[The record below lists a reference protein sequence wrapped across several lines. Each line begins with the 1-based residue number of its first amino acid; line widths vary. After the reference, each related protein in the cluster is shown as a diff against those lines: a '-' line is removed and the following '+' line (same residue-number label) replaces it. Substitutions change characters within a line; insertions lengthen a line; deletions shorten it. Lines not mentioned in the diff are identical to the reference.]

1 MRPTHGSCENPLC
14 AHNAGEH
21 GLLARLRPVLGPA
34 ADKVGAYIVG
44 GFALTVEHRHD
55 IRVGVASG
63 EYLKRRGCVSTAARL
78 ELLAVLYLCY
88 WRWSTSSLLGHL
100 EAEMPRFERADSAG
114 RAEMLE
120 GAWSAMA
127 ADMAEFQV
135 VGDRDRHE
143 VQLVPRVQRH
153 AVKRAASG
161 ATFAYDPC
169 MNPSSRRNGEQ
180 QFAILLPE
188 VRSGKVR
195 RACEELAGLF
205 RKGRPTFRDTAD
217 ILQQHEIRLW
227 QSAGATYN
235 RIRWAGRRQKHHPE
249 SPRVRPWGW
258 VIMGFSCVG
267 GPTTTTAQGSG
278 KCPVTCPAPRWT
290 SRGKHA

>member
-1 MRPTHGSCENPLC
+1 M
-14 AHNAGEH
+14 
-21 GLLARLRPVLGPA
+21 
-34 ADKVGAYIVG
+34 G
-44 GFALTVEHRHD
+44 GFALTLEHRHD

-63 EYLKRRGCVSTAARL
+63 EYLKRTGCVSTAARL

-127 ADMAEFQV
+127 VDMAEFQV

-153 AVKRAASG
+153 AVGRAASG

-180 QFAILLPE
+180 QFKLLLPD

-205 RKGRPTFRDTAD
+205 RKGTPPTFRDTAD

-235 RIRWAGRRQKHHPE
+235 RIRWAGRRQKHHPPE